1 MARRKLKKEQLL
13 MEAVKKV
20 APGTEL
26 REALEHIIDAKTGAL
41 IVIGDMEDVLK
52 LCDGG
57 FELDC
62 KFTSLKLFELAKMD
76 GAIILDSEVKRIL
89 RANVHLVPDSSL
101 PTSETGMRHRTAER
115 VAKQTKALVISI
127 SQKRDVVSLYVNDM
141 KYVLLDLR
149 VILSKANQA
158 LQTLE
163 RYKTRLDQ
171 VLSNLSALEFEDLV
185 TLSDVSTVLQRAEMV
200 ERVSREIERYITELG
215 VEGRLIKMQ
224 LDELMANVEEE
235 RLLVI
240 KDYCRDSQRAQRMR
254 QELLKL
260 SPEQLLDMMEFCQ
273 VLGYEGP
280 VNILD
285 SAVHPRGYR
294 CLRKIPR
301 LPMSVVNKIVDKF
314 KSLQA
319 VLNAGIKDLD
329 DVDGV
334 GEVRAKAIQEGLR
347 KLKEYHLLERYI

>member
-1 MARRKLKKEQLL
+1 MARRKLTKEQLL
-13 MEAVKKV
+13 LEAVKKV

-41 IVIGDMEDVLK
+41 IVIGDTEDVLK

-62 KFTSLKLFELAKMD
+62 KLTSQKLFELAKMD

-127 SQKRDVVSLYVNDM
+127 SQKRDVVSLYVGNM

-215 VEGRLIKMQ
+215 VEGRLIEMQ

-240 KDYCRDSQRAQRMR
+240 KDYCRDSRRAQRIR
-254 QELLKL
+254 QELSKL
-260 SPEQLLDMMEFCQ
+260 SPVQLLDLMEFCQ

-285 SAVHPRGYR
+285 SAVHSRGYR

-314 KSLQA
+314 KDLQA
-319 VLNAGIKDLD
+319 VLKASIKDLD